1 MKYSV
6 IIRNRNEEKYI
17 GHCIQSIVDFLGGG
31 KTGQDIR
38 DHLQI
43 VLMDNESTDNSI
55 RVVNTFDYLN
65 IEYLTIGKNLY
76 SPGRSLN
83 MGINKCEGDITMII
97 SAHCEI
103 IKFDGITVDDL
114 NDIGAI
120 WGKQIPI
127 WDGKKVTPRYLW
139 SNFSDER
146 KVNYWCDSENRYFFH
161 NAFSIFNT
169 EHLKTYLFDERL
181 SGKEDRYWANDQ
193 IEKGYDSVYNPN
205 FVVKHYYTINSATWK
220 GVG

>member
-1 MKYSV
+1 MRYSV

-17 GHCIQSIVDFLGGG
+17 GHCIQSVIDFLG
-31 KTGQDIR
+31 D
-38 DHLQI
+38 DVQI
-43 VLMDNESTDNSI
+43 VLVDNESTDNSI
-55 RVVNTFDYLN
+55 RIVNTFDYLN

-83 MGINKCEGDITMII
+83 MGINKCDGDITIII

-103 IKFDGITVDDL
+103 IKWSKIESWDDNL
-114 NDIGAI
+114 GSI

-139 SNFSDER
+139 SNFGDEG
-146 KVNYWCDSENRYFFH
+146 KVNYWCNSENRYFLH

-169 EHLKTYLFDERL
+169 EHLKKYSFDERL

-193 IEKGYDSVYNPN
+193 IEKGYDIVYNPN
-205 FVVKHYYTINSATWK
+205 FIVKHYYTINSATWK